1 MGTYKGIQGY
11 TVQSLSSDPPGEQ
24 SVGQIWYNST
34 SNVWK
39 IGSSSPGAWASAPSL
54 TTARS
59 ATTGYGTIT
68 ASLCVSGNTPAPT
81 PGGTTYTPATEEYN
95 GTAWSEGGTVT
106 TYGTQ
111 EAFGTGTQTAGLW
124 MGGYEGNTDGGG
136 IKLTCEEYDGT
147 SWSATNPI
155 TEKRKA
161 GAAAG
166 ITTAAL
172 LFGGSD
178 GFVPGGP
185 GSVLVS
191 NCQEYNGT
199 TWTNVNNI
207 DTNMAACGASMCGTQ
222 TAAVRA
228 LGAVTGH
235 GAPQVSVNTVSDY
248 DGTTWT
254 AGTAANTAR
263 RDLGFFGIQTSAI
276 VMGGW
281 LPPGAP
287 LFDLTESWN
296 GTAWTEVA
304 DLGTARAY
312 PIGSGSVNNTAGLAF
327 CGRNPGSTPVN
338 NMEEWSS
345 PAFVT
350 QTVTTS

>member
-1 MGTYKGIQGY
+1 MATYKGIQGY
-11 TVQSLSSDPPGEQ
+11 TIQSLASDPPGAQ

-39 IGSSSPGAWASAPSL
+39 VGSSSPGAWASAPSL

-59 ATTGYGTIT
+59 ATTAYGTTT
-68 ASLCVSGNTPAPT
+68 ASICISGNTPGPT
-81 PGGTTYTPATEEYN
+81 PGGTNYTPTTEEYD
-95 GTAWSEGGTVT
+95 GTSWTQGGTVT

-111 EAFGTGTQTAGLW
+111 EAMGTGTATAGLW
-124 MGGYEGNTDGGG
+124 FGGYEGNTDGGG

-147 SWSATNPI
+147 SWTAVNPI

-166 ITTAAL
+166 SVTAAL
-172 LFGGSD
+172 LFAGQD

-185 GSVLVS
+185 GSVMQS
-191 NCQEYNGT
+191 NVQEYNGT
-199 TWTNVNNI
+199 SWTNVNNI
-207 DTNMAACGASMCGTQ
+207 DTQMSQCGGSMAGTQ

-228 LGAVTGH
+228 LGALTGH
-235 GAPQVSVNTVSDY
+235 GAPQAASNTVSDY
-248 DGTTWT
+248 DGTCWT

-263 RDLGFFGIQTSAI
+263 PDLGFVGIQTSAI

-281 LPPGAP
+281 LPPGSP
-287 LFDLTESWN
+287 LFAITEQWN

-304 DLGTARAY
+304 DLGTGRA
-312 PIGSGSVNNTAGLAF
+312 ISSGAGASVTSGLCVA
-327 CGRNPGSTPVN
+327 GRNPPSTPTN
-338 NMEEWSS
+338 NVEEWSS